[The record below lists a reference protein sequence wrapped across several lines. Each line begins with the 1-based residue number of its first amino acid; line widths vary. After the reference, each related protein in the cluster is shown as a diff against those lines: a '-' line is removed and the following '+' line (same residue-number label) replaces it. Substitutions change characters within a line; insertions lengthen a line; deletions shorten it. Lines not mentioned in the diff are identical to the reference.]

1 MELSWSTFL
10 LEIVNFLVLV
20 WILKRFLYKPVL
32 DVIARRRMQ
41 IEQTLQAAKDERL
54 ASEALQTQYE
64 NRLADWEQ
72 EREARRKTL
81 QREFEAERTRRL
93 DALAAE
99 LEDERRKARVLA
111 EREQRETERRLEIQ
125 ALQLGRDFA
134 ARLLTRLAGPALEGR
149 LLDVALDDL
158 VALPE
163 AQRQT
168 LHQAWHNGNG
178 RIEVISAH
186 PVDQSRRRRLEQALT
201 ELVGQAITCNYREDP
216 DLIAGVRLHL
226 GAWVLHANLQDEL
239 KSFEETGRD
248 R

>member
-54 ASEALQTQYE
+54 ASETLQIQYE

-72 EREARRKTL
+72 EREAMRKTL
-81 QREFEAERTRRL
+81 QREFEMERTRRL

-99 LEDERRKARVLA
+99 LENERRKARVLA
-111 EREQRETERRLEIQ
+111 EREQRENERKLETQ
-125 ALQLGRDFA
+125 ALQLGHSFA

-158 VALPE
+158 EALL
-163 AQRQT
+163 AVQRQT

-178 RIEVISAH
+178 RIDVSSTH
-186 PVDQSRRRRLEQALT
+186 PVIVLIGSA
-201 ELVGQAITCNYREDP
+201 GS
-216 DLIAGVRLHL
+216 LIAQRTPLRFQDRHVVENRNMQTVHVRLYNN
-226 GAWVLHANLQDEL
+226 G
-239 KSFEETGRD
+239 
-248 R
+248 